1 MKTSLKC
8 SKSSL
13 LSSILVSYFLVGF
26 SIIPGTSQSSQQVKY
41 LDDGYYAVVGVFGS
55 QKNAISY
62 TAQVKEMGEKANY
75 ALYKPQNLYY
85 VQIGKYESYEKA
97 RVHAHWSREL
107 TSLDSTWVFKAMPY
121 AVPDRIEVVKDV
133 VMDIPAEEEIEM
145 VNDTASAIQEV
156 PESLVVPEAEDLA
169 VVKIY
174 FNTYLEKSNK
184 EVFGRIEVIDPDKSE
199 RYEFKD
205 SRKVVDV
212 PLSIN
217 ESGDI
222 ELVAEIFGYKKIQ
235 HNFNLNDPI
244 NEQTSSFLSYEDSVL
259 IVDFQLVDYTT
270 GDLVTN
276 YNVYFF
282 KDAVIMRPE
291 SKKEVHQLLDML
303 NENEDYKIMLL
314 GHTNGKHSGPIIEM
328 EPGSNNYFSDA
339 GNTVESKGSAK
350 KLSSLRA
357 ELIRQYLLSEG
368 INPTRIEAKGF
379 GGKKSLYDK
388 YDSLAYKNV
397 RVEIKIL
404 DE

>member
-1 MKTSLKC
+1 
-8 SKSSL
+8 
-13 LSSILVSYFLVGF
+13 
-26 SIIPGTSQSSQQVKY
+26 
-41 LDDGYYAVVGVFGS
+41 
-55 QKNAISY
+55 
-62 TAQVKEMGEKANY
+62 MGEKANY
-75 ALYKPQNLYY
+75 ALYPPQNLYY

-107 TSLDSTWVFKAMPY
+107 TSLDSTWVFKAMPF
-121 AVPDRIEVVKDV
+121 ALNEGTEVEKDV
-133 VMDIPAEEEIEM
+133 VIEDEM
-145 VNDTASAIQEV
+145 VIDTASINEV
-156 PESLVVPEAEDLA
+156 VTVIPEKIEPKVEEELP

-212 PLSIN
+212 PMSIN

-259 IVDFQLVDYTT
+259 IVDFQLEAYTA
-270 GDLVTN
+270 GDVVTN
-276 YNVYFF
+276 YNVYFY

-291 SKKEVHQLLDML
+291 SKTEVLQLLKML
-303 NENEDYKIMLL
+303 NENSAYNIMLM
-314 GHTNGKHSGPIIEM
+314 GHTNGNNSGPIIEM

-350 KLSSLRA
+350 KLSTLRA

-368 INPTRIEAKGF
+368 IDPTRIEAKGF
-379 GGKKSLYDK
+379 GGKESLYNK